1 MNAGSLMAGEG
12 TPSRA
17 GIRYAARV
25 KPNLILSEMTYE
37 EAADKARAGAVAFLP
52 TGATEAHGPH
62 LPLETDVIIAKT
74 AALRA
79 ARILDAEGRPAVVL
93 PPLAYA
99 VTEFAADFGGTISLP
114 VETATALARDVIL
127 GAARA
132 GFSGVVIVNA
142 HLEPGNLAALKA
154 AVAAAEAAGVRAVFP
169 DVTRKPHA
177 LRLGDEF
184 KSGACHAGSYET
196 SLVLAAEP
204 FLVRD
209 ELAATLAPNPA
220 SLSVAIR
227 EGKGSFLEAGGPRAY
242 FGYPAD
248 ASAAEGEAL
257 YHELADIFAEAGRA
271 LLEGR

>member
-1 MNAGSLMAGEG
+1 M
-12 TPSRA
+12 
-17 GIRYAARV
+17 
-25 KPNLILSEMTYE
+25 KPNLLLGELTYE
-37 EAADKARAGAVAFLP
+37 EAARAIARGAVAFLP
-52 TGATEAHGPH
+52 AGATEAHGPH
-62 LPLETDVIIAKT
+62 LPLETDVIIAHT

-79 ARILDAEGRPAVVL
+79 ARRLDAEGRPVVVL

-114 VETATALARDVIL
+114 LETATALARDVIL
-127 GAARA
+127 GATRA
-132 GFSGVVIVNA
+132 GFAGVVVVNA
-142 HLEPGNLAALKA
+142 HLEPGNLEALRG
-154 AVAAAEAAGVRAVFP
+154 AVAQARERGARAVFP

-177 LRLGDEF
+177 LRLGEEF

-209 ELAATLAPNPA
+209 QRAASLAPNPA

-227 EGKGSFLEAGGPRAY
+227 EGKRSFREAGGPQAY

-248 ASAAEGEAL
+248 ASASEGEAL
-257 YHELADIFAEAGRA
+257 YRELADIFASAARELLDEAA
-271 LLEGR
+271 TAPP